1 MFGTLSDWGAIVAPN
16 PPLPVHQEPSQ
27 PGAGTYST
35 SSSAARVFAARP
47 FAAYGLRKGFGD
59 KQVLNGLN
67 LDVRGGEFIAIIGK
81 SGCGK
86 STFLRLLAGLDDA
99 DSGILVFGTE
109 GRGRQADDVRVMFQE
124 PRLLPWL
131 SVIANVEIGL
141 GEGGPGE
148 GGSGEG
154 SLAEGR
160 REKARAALEAV
171 GLGLRA
177 GEWPSVLS
185 GGQKQ
190 RVALA
195 RALVSAP
202 GILALDEPLGA
213 LDALTRIEMQQLLE
227 RVWRDKG
234 FTALMVT
241 HDVAEAVALAD
252 RIILIEDGR
261 VTLDQRVDLP
271 RPRTRGAPQFA
282 AIEAEI
288 LSRLLET

>member
-16 PPLPVHQEPSQ
+16 PPSLAQQEPSE
-27 PGAGTYST
+27 PGEGTP
-35 SSSAARVFAARP
+35 SALP
-47 FAAYGLRKGFGD
+47 FAAYGLRKAFGD
-59 KQVLNGLN
+59 KPVLNGLN

-86 STFLRLLAGLDDA
+86 STFLRLLAGLDEADA
-99 DSGILVFGTE
+99 GLLAYGGE
-109 GRGRQADDVRVMFQE
+109 GRARQPGDVRVMFQE

-141 GEGGPGE
+141 GEGGE
-148 GGSGEG
+148 
-154 SLAEGR
+154 AKTR
-160 REKARAALEAV
+160 RERALAALEAV
-171 GLGLRA
+171 GLGARA
-177 GEWPSVLS
+177 DEWPSVLS

-227 RVWRDKG
+227 RVWQDQG

-241 HDVAEAVALAD
+241 HDVPEAVALAD

-261 VTLDQRVDLP
+261 VTLDRPVHLP
-271 RPRTRGAPQFA
+271 RPRQRGSTAYGA
-282 AIEAEI
+282 LEAEI
-288 LSRLLET
+288 LARLLTG